1 MLTAAAL
8 RRAPRSLRLELVFN
22 RLRNDCDGGNMGRSL
37 EELIAAT
44 RWHVA
49 DANNDA
55 LSVVTGFN
63 VVHKRPEHLARCVE
77 ACREL
82 RRVFGPTPDVCA
94 HFSVKHTRALAHV
107 SSDSASRARGD
118 SSLFALRR
126 TVLDEFLR
134 YREAVSAAGGSQLL
148 VVSGSGLHDDSL
160 KSPALLRHV
169 HDVDRQSTSVDVANS
184 DAASP
189 HRLRLGVAFNPYAG
203 GADDVTAH
211 TQALR
216 SAFRDRESEALRAK
230 LRAHPAV
237 RSIWLQIGTDTDA
250 LRRGFETINDA
261 VAEAK
266 SFHASSCR
274 PSSSAAADHYTVFG
288 GVFVPSRKWRA
299 VMRRGAWA
307 GVHLSAAYLDDDAA
321 ANAITAETLRL
332 FREHCVTPIVE
343 SLVTTS
349 ADVVAARRMVAA
361 GRYDDNEFES

>member
-1 MLTAAAL
+1 MLTAA
-8 RRAPRSLRLELVFN
+8 APRSLRLELVFN
-22 RLRNDCDGGNMGRSL
+22 RVRNDCDGGNMGRSL

-49 DANNDA
+49 DASNDA
-55 LSVVTGFN
+55 MSAVTGFN

-107 SSDSASRARGD
+107 SSGTASRALD
-118 SSLFALRR
+118 SSLVVLRR
-126 TVLDEFLR
+126 TVLEEFLS

-160 KSPALLRHV
+160 KSPALLRNV
-169 HDVDRQSTSVDVANS
+169 HDVDRLSTSMDANV
-184 DAASP
+184 DAASS

-211 TQALR
+211 TEALR

-261 VAEAK
+261 VAEAQR
-266 SFHASSCR
+266 FHASSCR
-274 PSSSAAADHYTVFG
+274 ASSSAAADRYSVFG
-288 GVFVPSRKWRA
+288 GVFVPSRKWRSL
-299 VMRRGAWA
+299 MRRGAWA

-321 ANAITAETLRL
+321 ANAITTETLRL